1 MTLPTRPLGTS
12 GLEITSIGLG
22 TWAIGGGGWSY
33 GWGPQDDEQSRKT
46 MHRAVEL
53 GINWF
58 DTAGVYGHG
67 HSEEVCARF
76 LKEVPDDRRPLVFT
90 KCGPTWDDRDP
101 YKEEP
106 SDLSPANIRR
116 HCEDSLRRLGV
127 ERLDLLQFH
136 WPDDGKVA
144 IEDSWAEMARLVD
157 EGKVRL
163 AGVSN
168 FDTGLLARC
177 EAIRHVDSLQ
187 QEFSLIER
195 RTAGKELVWVREH
208 GTGLL
213 CYSPMGMGQLTDGFT
228 AQRVRQMPDSDW
240 RHREFREPA
249 LSRNLALRD
258 ALRPIAARHEA
269 SVMSVAVA
277 WLLAWD
283 GVTAAIVGGRRP
295 EQIDGWIGAA
305 GLRLTGDDLSE
316 IADAVRATGAGEGPD
331 RP

>member
-1 MTLPTRPLGTS
+1 MTLPTRPLGTT
-12 GLEITSIGLG
+12 GLEITTVGLG

-33 GWGPQDDEQSRKT
+33 GWGPQDDDQSLAT
-46 MHRAVEL
+46 MRRAVEL
-53 GINWF
+53 GVNWF

-67 HSEEVCARF
+67 HSEEVCGRF
-76 LKEVPDDRRPLVFT
+76 LREVSDDRRPLVFT
-90 KCGPTWDDRDP
+90 KCGPTWDERHP
-101 YKEEP
+101 FKEEL
-106 SDLSPANIRR
+106 SDLSPGTIRR
-116 HCEDSLRRLGV
+116 QCEDSLRRLGV

-136 WPDDGKVA
+136 WPDDGKVP
-144 IEDSWAEMARLVD
+144 IEESWAEMARLVE
-157 EGKVRL
+157 EGKVRA

-168 FDTGLLARC
+168 FDPELLARC

-195 RTAGKELVWVREH
+195 GTAAKELVWVREH

-213 CYSPMGMGQLTDGFT
+213 CYSPIGAGQLTEGFT
-228 AQRVRQMPDSDW
+228 AERVRELPEEDW
-240 RHREFREPA
+240 RRREFREPA

-258 ALRPIAARHEA
+258 ALRPIAERHGA
-269 SVMSVAVA
+269 SVMSVALA

-295 EQIDGWIGAA
+295 EQIDGWIDAGA
-305 GLRLTGDDLSE
+305 LRLGADDLDE
-316 IADAVRATGAGEGPD
+316 VAHAVQTTRAGKGPD